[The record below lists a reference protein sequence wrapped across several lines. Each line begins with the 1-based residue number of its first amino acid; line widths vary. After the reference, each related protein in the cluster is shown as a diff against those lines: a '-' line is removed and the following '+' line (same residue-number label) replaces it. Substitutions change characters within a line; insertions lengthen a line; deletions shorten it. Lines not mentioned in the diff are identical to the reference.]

1 MGPHGATEPGYGA
14 EPHENMSSVTGID
27 IGPDYCVLVQ
37 ARLRADTIQFG
48 PVRVFAPGRW
58 PKQVA
63 ARAALLAEAR
73 RELGLTPR
81 AWVVNWQLDASEDQS
96 DTPARPNDSEQMLR
110 ESGFEAEAVLT
121 PPQAL
126 ALLGG
131 TREPQTGTA
140 EAVLYLS
147 VNHQGA
153 ALVIVH
159 GFETLYSREFTWRI
173 AAPAQRTQAH
183 LLRRYLMVAQL
194 TPEIRR
200 AVEAVRTQ
208 YGVAVDSAVTSGTVS
223 DMRSLTMPLIA
234 ELNMEF
240 ETLDSPA
247 GIDVS
252 GDSAAVAA
260 EWASAIRLAWV
271 SAAAGA
277 SQGREIALG
286 RWLGAAAVVV
296 LAAGA
301 AWWSLGLLSDTA
313 RNATT
318 IPSQTPP
325 ALMTP
330 QSNGTAAVS
339 PPAGAASSGSRDHPA
354 APRPTGVQGAQSTSG
369 VAASEA
375 PKPVATPPLDA
386 PLPIVSGI
394 LISSDRQF
402 AVIDGSVVSPGDRVG
417 QRVVVRIEPAAV
429 VFREPSGREV
439 RVPVRGKGGN

>member
-1 MGPHGATEPGYGA
+1 
-14 EPHENMSSVTGID
+14 
-27 IGPDYCVLVQ
+27 
-37 ARLRADTIQFG
+37 
-48 PVRVFAPGRW
+48 
-58 PKQVA
+58 
-63 ARAALLAEAR
+63 
-73 RELGLTPR
+73 
-81 AWVVNWQLDASEDQS
+81 
-96 DTPARPNDSEQMLR
+96 MLR
-110 ESGFEAEAVLT
+110 ESGFEPEAVLT

-131 TREPQTGTA
+131 TREPQPGTA
-140 EAVLYLS
+140 ESALYLS

-153 ALVIVH
+153 ALVVVR

-208 YGVAVDSAVTSGTVS
+208 YGVAVDSAVTSGTIPDV
-223 DMRSLTMPLIA
+223 RSLTMPLIA

-252 GDSAAVAA
+252 GESAAVAA
-260 EWASAIRLAWV
+260 EWAPAIRLAWV

-301 AWWSLGLLSDTA
+301 AWWSFGLWSDAA
-313 RNATT
+313 RNVTT

-330 QSNGTAAVS
+330 QSNGTPTVS
-339 PPAGAASSGSRDHPA
+339 PPAGAASPGSRDQPA
-354 APRPTGVQGAQSTSG
+354 APRPSGVQGAQSTSG
-369 VAASEA
+369 AGSDA

-386 PLPIVSGI
+386 PLPTVSGI

-417 QRVVVRIEPAAV
+417 PRVVVRIEPAAV

-439 RVPVRGKGGN
+439 RVAVRGKGGTPQI